1 MYQDAGIRLQTTFL
15 IFFVVTAFNVIP
27 MSNIIL
33 CELRTNSDTF
43 LPFHHKVSHILSE
56 QKSTQGT
63 FSVNSLIL
71 NKKDSHIKKKAT
83 VHNLIVFL
91 NISIESKG

>member
-1 MYQDAGIRLQTTFL
+1 MRHKFLNVFGTTDNEKPIL
-15 IFFVVTAFNVIP
+15 IP
-27 MSNIIL
+27 MNCIIK
-33 CELRTNSDTF
+33 F
-43 LPFHHKVSHILSE
+43 LASVSE
-56 QKSTQGT
+56 EKSTQCT

>member
-1 MYQDAGIRLQTTFL
+1 MRLFTKYCTQILYNNNCFVLRAPSVMPTFQ
-15 IFFVVTAFNVIP
+15 
-27 MSNIIL
+27 IL
-33 CELRTNSDTF
+33 TSFSE
-43 LPFHHKVSHILSE
+43 HKW
-56 QKSTQGT
+56 TQGA

>member
-1 MYQDAGIRLQTTFL
+1 MIIAINLCFLQLRLFL
-15 IFFVVTAFNVIP
+15 DQCTDILIVIALSYNVMP
-27 MSNIIL
+27 M
-33 CELRTNSDTF
+33 F
-43 LPFHHKVSHILSE
+43 HILTSFSE
-56 QKSTQGT
+56 HKSTQGA